1 MDGPG
6 GRRRLRSV
14 ARRRYELEDISDD
27 EIEGKRTFN
36 VEDKLRSDRYNANFV
51 RYMKGKDFTYRY
63 VQEEGLRVPL
73 VFESPEGLD
82 IRMPDA
88 DFGVNDVKMCVGS
101 RRVVDV
107 MDVMT
112 QKGIEMTMSQWARY
126 YNTPEKE
133 REKLYNV
140 ISLEFSHTRL
150 EGLVQRPAVVD
161 QLDWVDAMWP
171 RQLKER
177 QTETTNVIAEM
188 KYPKVQKYCLMSVK
202 GCYTDFHIDFG
213 GTSVWYHI
221 LRGGKVFWLVPPS
234 PRNLEVYEGW
244 VLSGKQGDIF
254 LADRADACQRI
265 HLQQGFTF
273 LIPSGWLH
281 AVYTPEDAL
290 VFGGNFLHSFNIPMQ
305 LAIHELED
313 KTHVPAKFRYPFYF
327 EMAWYVLER
336 YVYSMTGRS
345 HLELKPALHLYDEDD
360 DGQNGRTTAVK
371 EEKVEGA
378 LTMTPFELTGLRSL
392 LARLEA
398 LPENKQCVPKG
409 IVKSEALLHE
419 VRVMLTDHSHDN
431 PQTAITG
438 VPIVSC
444 PPRLPRPKTLT
455 MLHTAAT
462 SKSSH
467 LSSTAISDG
476 RASTAISD
484 GRASTAISVAS
495 GFGKHRR
502 TRCRRCDACMR
513 TECGSCN
520 FCKDM
525 KKFGG
530 PGRMKQ
536 SCLMRQC
543 ISPMLPNVAACVVC
557 GGKDDDYDEDGEKKD
572 VRREGKKVMDEETF
586 LQILMECSI
595 CNEIVHPGCLKLK
608 PSLGVVNEELPN
620 CWECPSCTEKGKS
633 GKKRGP
639 GFKFASHLPGS
650 LLKQSGNEKR
660 SYPENRGAQS
670 STEKRLLLSSKL
682 KGVGGLSLR
691 RRLLPRHIRLGLGG
705 VGGGRIEGRRWKK
718 RKEHDDKL
726 KSGLPA
732 SKESRTSREASSPAL
747 SARLRRSSPRRM
759 PLESVSERVREKY
772 KLLVGRRV
780 ASVDGG
786 NSSDPLSRYRIP
798 KRKDATRILAE
809 KQLESNG
816 QLAGNRAIKIEVA
829 ETPTA
834 PVMRTAE
841 VSVALATRSVEVPLA
856 PPVQAV
862 RAVTSRTVDAPVLCG
877 VESTGS
883 PGKPHRKKQK
893 CGIDGDR
900 VNGSGMRHGTT
911 SSSPLRKGSA
921 ERDGGAHLETLGA
934 LGAGREA
941 WMCVFQFLTHEEL
954 CTCMLVCKMWN
965 RWCCD
970 RRLWP
975 RMNLSSISSV
985 PPSMLSGIIRRQP
998 VALDLSHSA
1007 ISRKQLVWLLNR
1019 LPGLKDLSLA
1029 GCPWVTVS
1037 ALTAGA
1043 CPLLQSLDISD
1054 IMGVNEE
1061 NLRELFS
1068 PASGE
1073 GRSRLRS
1080 LSSLRLCGLGTYMDT
1095 VLRLVTR
1102 HATLVSSLDLARCPQ
1117 LIDQSINLLSG
1128 VGNPSRE
1135 NLTYVC
1141 LSACPQLT
1149 DECLPF
1155 LRRCSR
1161 LRRIDLRFN
1170 PKVSSVACERL
1181 AKQLPGHFDLPEPQ
1195 LLQKRL

>member
-36 VEDKLRSDRYNANFV
+36 VEEKLRSDRYNGNFV

-82 IRMPDA
+82 IRMPGS
-88 DFGVNDVKMCVGS
+88 DFGVNDVKMHVGS
-101 RRVVDV
+101 RRIIDV

-150 EGLVQRPAVVD
+150 EELVQRPAVVD

-171 RQLKER
+171 RKLKER
-177 QTETTNVIAEM
+177 QTETTNAISEM

-336 YVYSMTGRS
+336 YVHSMTGRS
-345 HLELKPALHLYDEDD
+345 HLKLKVASHSYDEE
-360 DGQNGRTTAVK
+360 DGQNGRTAGVK
-371 EEKVEGA
+371 EEKVGSSSDVKKRA
-378 LTMTPFELTGLRSL
+378 LSMTGFELTGLRSL
-392 LARLEA
+392 LTRLEA

-409 IVKSEALLHE
+409 IVESVALLNE
-419 VRVMLTDHSHDN
+419 VRVMLTEHTHDN

-444 PPRLPRPKTLT
+444 PSRSP
-455 MLHTAAT
+455 M
-462 SKSSH
+462 
-467 LSSTAISDG
+467 
-476 RASTAISD
+476 
-484 GRASTAISVAS
+484 
-495 GFGKHRR
+495 
-502 TRCRRCDACMR
+502 
-513 TECGSCN
+513 
-520 FCKDM
+520 
-525 KKFGG
+525 
-530 PGRMKQ
+530 
-536 SCLMRQC
+536 
-543 ISPMLPNVAACVVC
+543 PMLPNVAACAFC
-557 GGKDDDYDEDGEKKD
+557 GGGRDDDDDDDDDEDYDEKD
-572 VRREGKKVMDEETF
+572 VRHERKKAVDEETF
-586 LQILMECSI
+586 LQTLMECSI
-595 CNEIVHPGCLKLK
+595 CNEIVHPGCLKLN
-608 PSLGVVNEELPN
+608 PSLGVVNDELPN

-660 SYPENRGAQS
+660 SYPENRGSQS
-670 STEKRLLLSSKL
+670 STEKRLLLSGKL
-682 KGVGGLSLR
+682 KGIGGLALR
-691 RRLLPRHIRLGLGG
+691 KRLLPRRIRLGLGG

-718 RKEHDDKL
+718 RKEQDEKL
-726 KSGLPA
+726 KSGLTA
-732 SKESRTSREASSPAL
+732 FRESRTSREASSPAL
-747 SARLRRSSPRRM
+747 AARLRRSSPRRM

-780 ASVDGG
+780 TTVDGG

-798 KRKDATRILAE
+798 KRKDATRILPE

-816 QLAGNRAIKIEVA
+816 QFVGNRAIKKEVA
-829 ETPTA
+829 ETPTT

-841 VSVALATRSVEVPLA
+841 VPVALLARSVEVPDA

-862 RAVTSRTVDAPVLCG
+862 RAVATRIVDAPVFCG

-893 CGIDGDR
+893 CGIDGGR
-900 VNGSGMRHGTT
+900 VNGSGMRHGMS
-911 SSSPLRKGSA
+911 SSSPLRKTSA
-921 ERDGGAHLETLGA
+921 ERDGGAHSETPGA

-998 VALDLSHSA
+998 VALNLSYSA

-1054 IMGVNEE
+1054 IKGANEE

-1068 PASGE
+1068 PAPGE

-1080 LSSLRLCGLGTYMDT
+1080 LSSLRLCGLSTFMDT

-1102 HATLVSSLDLARCPQ
+1102 HAPLVSSLDLARCPQ
-1117 LIDQSINLLSG
+1117 LIDQSINLLTG

-1135 NLTYVC
+1135 NLTSVC
-1141 LSACPQLT
+1141 FSGCPQLT

-1181 AKQLPGHFDLPEPQ
+1181 SKQLPGHFDLPEPQ
-1195 LLQKRL
+1195 LLQKHL